1 LTRLAV
7 LKKPLQTSIAVEVDE
22 FDDIDVEDKLH
33 IVISVKDF
41 RAIINHAGNTGT
53 DLSARYSLP
62 ARPIQLTYASDAIA
76 CEFLIMTVGERGTNT
91 GQRTKKGRKSGNAQQ
106 STGPRLEAAS
116 RRTSVAP
123 NDAQTQTREQQ
134 KTQQMPPP
142 VSRANAVPQPTP
154 QPSARASASRIGA
167 FDLRPTQQAP
177 PATNQSESLFVED
190 EGWEPVHDPD
200 DEEDDARLEWDHSAD
215 PVSGLDRVSAKKGLI
230 CKNPSGFRMSRAD
243 EQRQPDGVDMQL
255 RPEGNPDSQFLEP
268 TQRLSDV
275 ANLALFPD

>member
-1 LTRLAV
+1 MKLTRLAV

-215 PVSGLDRVSAKKGLI
+215 P
-230 CKNPSGFRMSRAD
+230 NPSGFRMSRAD